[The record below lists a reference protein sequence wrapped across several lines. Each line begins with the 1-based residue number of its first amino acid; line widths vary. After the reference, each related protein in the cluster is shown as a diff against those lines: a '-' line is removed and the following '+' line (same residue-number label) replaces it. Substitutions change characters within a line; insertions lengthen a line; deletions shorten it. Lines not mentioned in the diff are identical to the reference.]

1 MFVRTAGERDL
12 DAIRAL
18 LVETWH
24 ATYDDIYGAEKVT
37 EITDEWHSVAAL
49 KRRLIVPNSDFL
61 VADDGERLGGVAYAE
76 ADAEGK
82 TVKLHQLY
90 VSPGLQGRGIGGM
103 LLDEIVE
110 SFPDARLFRLEV
122 EEANTKAIGFYQS
135 QRFVQTGRTAHC
147 GAGDSGIPALI
158 FERPATVIP

>member
-1 MFVRTAGERDL
+1 MFVRTASERDL

-37 EITDEWHSVAAL
+37 EITDEWHSIAAL

-61 VADDGERLGGVAYAE
+61 VADDGDRLGGVAYAE

-103 LLDEIVE
+103 LLDEMIE
-110 SFPDARLFRLEV
+110 SFPDAERFRLEV
-122 EEANTKAIGFYQS
+122 EEANAKALGFYLS
-135 QRFVQTGRTAHC
+135 QRFVQVGRTANC
-147 GAGDSGIPALI
+147 GAEGSGIPALVL
-158 FERPATVIP
+158 ERAAGPIL

>member
-1 MFVRTAGERDL
+1 MFVRTASERDL

-24 ATYDDIYGAEKVT
+24 ATYDDIYGAAKVT
-37 EITDEWHSVAAL
+37 EITDEWHSIAAL
-49 KRRLIVPNSDFL
+49 KRRLTVPNSDFL

-82 TVKLHQLY
+82 TVMLHQLY
-90 VSPGLQGRGIGGM
+90 VSPTLQGRGIGGM

-110 SFPDARLFRLEV
+110 SFPDADLFRLEV
-122 EEANTKAIGFYQS
+122 EEANEKAIGFYLS
-135 QRFVQTGRTAHC
+135 QRFLQVGRTENC
-147 GAGDSGIPALI
+147 GAEGSGLPALV
-158 FERPATVIP
+158 FERKSPTLG